1 MLQRLL
7 KQKGLI
13 VSSFSD
19 FNISPE
25 VISTLT
31 KMGFTTPTEIQEK
44 TLPVL
49 LNDKTQDL
57 VALASTGTGKT
68 AAFGIPLVEKI
79 DAKSM
84 YPQALVLSPTRE
96 LASQVAEQLKKIGAA
111 KNINVAVIY
120 GGSSYRTQ
128 VMQLKKGAQIVVA
141 TPGRLVDL
149 LEQDLLSL
157 TKVKVMILD
166 EADEMLSMGFQES
179 LNFILSATHPEDIDD
194 NVVRA
199 SCQTWLFSATM
210 NSSVRQITKRYL
222 EKPFFIEVS
231 TGKGLS
237 PTIRHSYFTIR
248 SEMKTE
254 GLLRLLRSFPQFYGF
269 IFCQTKVEVAELEQA
284 LLKNNLPVESLH
296 GDKVQRDRE
305 FILKR
310 FRSGETK
317 IVVAT
322 DVAARGLD
330 IQNLTHVINF
340 SLPWNVETY
349 IHRVGRTGRNGSE
362 GHAITLV
369 GAHEIRSL
377 VRLQKQTEIEL
388 HKGVFPKAIEH
399 AVSEIKKILDQ
410 MGQEFNGS
418 SLRLANQAVQEIFRE
433 RPELQ
438 NSELQEFLPKLFL
451 LVKSELFNQS
461 EKNLDFLDGKV
472 PREFDESAPRSFSGG
487 GRGGRSGY
495 RSEGGERRFSSSS
508 GGAGRSSSRDS
519 FSSRSRRPS
528 SGGSKDFERGS
539 DSSSGEEAPRRRFAS
554 TEGRGFSG
562 GGKKFSDSDRKQESG
577 GFRRRSEKSSEGA
590 SSSTSGGK
598 RFASRAAA
606 PAAETRV
613 IRHKD
618 DDERRPSRKR

>member
-1 MLQRLL
+1 
-7 KQKGLI
+7 
-13 VSSFSD
+13 
-19 FNISPE
+19 
-25 VISTLT
+25 
-31 KMGFTTPTEIQEK
+31 MGFTVPTEIQEK

-49 LNDKTQDL
+49 LTDKAQDL

-79 DAKSM
+79 DAKLM
-84 YPQALVLSPTRE
+84 HPQALVLSPTRE
-96 LASQVAEQLKKIGAA
+96 LASQVADQLKKIGAA

-128 VMQLKKGAQIVVA
+128 IMQLKKGAQIVVA

-179 LNFILSATHPEDIDD
+179 VNFILSATHPEDIDD
-194 NVVRA
+194 KVVRA

-210 NSSVRQITKRYL
+210 GSSVRQITKRYL

-231 TGKGLS
+231 TGRGLS
-237 PTIRHSYFTIR
+237 PTVRHSYFTIR
-248 SEMKTE
+248 SELKTE

-269 IFCQTKVEVAELEQA
+269 IFCQTKLEVAELEQA
-284 LLKNNLPVESLH
+284 LLKSNLLVESLH
-296 GDKVQRDRE
+296 GDKVQKDRE

-310 FRSGETK
+310 FRSGETR

-330 IQNLTHVINF
+330 IQNLTHVINY
-340 SLPWNVETY
+340 SLPWNEETY
-349 IHRVGRTGRNGSE
+349 IHRVGRTGRNGCE

-377 VRLQKQTEIEL
+377 VRLQKQTGIEL

-399 AVSEIKKILDQ
+399 AVSEIRKILDQ
-410 MGQEFNGS
+410 MDQEFTGANF
-418 SLRLANQAVQEIFRE
+418 RLANQAVQELVKE
-433 RPELQ
+433 RPHLQ
-438 NSELQEFLPKLFL
+438 SLDAQEFLPKLLL

-472 PREFDESAPRSFSGG
+472 PREFDETSSQRSYSGSS
-487 GRGGRSGY
+487 RGGRSGS
-495 RSEGGERRFSSSS
+495 RSEGGERRFSSGGRGGRSGRGDRESSFS
-508 GGAGRSSSRDS
+508 GGDRPR
-519 FSSRSRRPS
+519 RSRFNEG
-528 SGGSKDFERGS
+528 SGGGDQERGS
-539 DSSSGEEAPRRRFAS
+539 RGGSESPRRFAAS
-554 TEGRGFSG
+554 SEESGRRRDSS
-562 GGKKFSDSDRKQESG
+562 GKKTFSSSDRG
-577 GFRRRSEKSSEGA
+577 GAEGGVRRRVERTSEKSNSGAGA
-590 SSSTSGGK
+590 SK
-598 RFASRAAA
+598 RFSRSNDKDVEHNNRVVRNSDEA
-606 PAAETRV
+606 PPTR
-613 IRHKD
+613 
-618 DDERRPSRKR
+618 RR

>member
-1 MLQRLL
+1 M
-7 KQKGLI
+7 
-13 VSSFSD
+13 SSFSD

-25 VISTLT
+25 VLATLT
-31 KMGFTTPTEIQEK
+31 KMGFTVPTEIQEK

-49 LNDKTQDL
+49 LTDKAQDL

-79 DAKSM
+79 DAKLLH
-84 YPQALVLSPTRE
+84 PQALVLSPTRE
-96 LASQVAEQLKKIGAA
+96 LASQVADQLKKIGAA

-128 VMQLKKGAQIVVA
+128 IMQLKKGAQIVVA

-179 LNFILSATHPEDIDD
+179 VNFILSATHPEDIDD
-194 NVVRA
+194 KVVRA

-210 NSSVRQITKRYL
+210 GSSVRQITKRYL

-231 TGKGLS
+231 TGRGLS
-237 PTIRHSYFTIR
+237 PTVRHSYFTIR
-248 SEMKTE
+248 SELKTE

-269 IFCQTKVEVAELEQA
+269 IFCQTKLEVAELEQA
-284 LLKNNLPVESLH
+284 LLKSNLLVESLH
-296 GDKVQRDRE
+296 GDKVQKDRE

-330 IQNLTHVINF
+330 IQNLTHVINY
-340 SLPWNVETY
+340 SLPWNEETY
-349 IHRVGRTGRNGSE
+349 IHRVGRTGRNGCE

-377 VRLQKQTEIEL
+377 VRLQKQTGIEL

-399 AVSEIKKILDQ
+399 AVSEIRKILDLMDQ
-410 MGQEFNGS
+410 DFNGANF
-418 SLRLANQAVQEIFRE
+418 RLANQAVQELVKE
-433 RPELQ
+433 RPHLQ
-438 NSELQEFLPKLFL
+438 NLDAQDFLPKLLL

-472 PREFDESAPRSFSGG
+472 PREFDETSSGRSFSGSS
-487 GRGGRSGY
+487 RGGRSGS
-495 RSEGGERRFSSSS
+495 RSEGGERRFSSGGRGGRSGRGDREGSFSGGDRPRRSRFSEGSS
-508 GGAGRSSSRDS
+508 SVAGAGRKSFGSSDRSA
-519 FSSRSRRPS
+519 SSEP
-528 SGGSKDFERGS
+528 GG
-539 DSSSGEEAPRRRFAS
+539 RRRMERS
-554 TEGRGFSG
+554 SEKSSG
-562 GGKKFSDSDRKQESG
+562 GGKKFSRGADKDVEHNNRVVRNSDEAPPA
-577 GFRRRSEKSSEGA
+577 RRR
-590 SSSTSGGK
+590 
-598 RFASRAAA
+598 
-606 PAAETRV
+606 
-613 IRHKD
+613 
-618 DDERRPSRKR
+618 

>member
-1 MLQRLL
+1 MVRRFL

-25 VISTLT
+25 VISTLN
-31 KMGFTTPTEIQEK
+31 KMGFTAPTEIQQK

-49 LNDKTQDL
+49 LDDKAQDL

-68 AAFGIPLVEKI
+68 AAFGIPLIEKI
-79 DAKSM
+79 DARSLH
-84 YPQALVLSPTRE
+84 PQALVLSPTRE

-111 KNINVAVIY
+111 KNIQVAVIY

-128 VMQLKKGAQIVVA
+128 IMQLKKGAQIVVA

-157 TKVKVMILD
+157 TKVKMMILD

-194 NVVRA
+194 KVVRA

-210 NSSVRQITKRYL
+210 NASVRQITKRYL

-237 PTIRHSYFTIR
+237 PTIRHSYFTVR
-248 SEMKTE
+248 SELKTE

-269 IFCQTKVEVAELEQA
+269 IFCQTKLEVSELEQA

-310 FRSGETK
+310 FRSGETR

-330 IQNLTHVINF
+330 IQNLTHVINY

-362 GHAITLV
+362 GHAFTLV
-369 GAHEIRSL
+369 GPHEIRSL
-377 VRLQKQTEIEL
+377 VRLQKQTGIEL
-388 HKGVFPKAIEH
+388 HKGAFPKAIEY
-399 AVSEIKKILDQ
+399 AVSEMKKVLDLMTQ
-410 MGQEFNGS
+410 DFSGAAFRS
-418 SLRLANQAVQEIFRE
+418 ATQAVQEILKE
-433 RPELQ
+433 KAEL
-438 NSELQEFLPKLFL
+438 SDAHLQDFLPKLFL
-451 LVKSELFNQS
+451 LLKGEWFNQS
-461 EKNLDFLDGKV
+461 EKNLDFLEGKV
-472 PREFDESAPRSFSGG
+472 PREFESTERSLRQGG
-487 GRGGRSGY
+487 GRSIGSRSRSSGSGPSRSRSGSS
-495 RSEGGERRFSSSS
+495 RGEGRERRFSE
-508 GGAGRSSSRDS
+508 GRDYDQVRSPK
-519 FSSRSRRPS
+519 RSRTEDRSESGQGRPPRRFDRKNDENTSRGKRFGRPS
-528 SGGSKDFERGS
+528 SSAQS
-539 DSSSGEEAPRRRFAS
+539 
-554 TEGRGFSG
+554 
-562 GGKKFSDSDRKQESG
+562 Q
-577 GFRRRSEKSSEGA
+577 
-590 SSSTSGGK
+590 
-598 RFASRAAA
+598 
-606 PAAETRV
+606 RV
-613 IRHKD
+613 IRYD
-618 DDERRPSRKR
+618 DDESGPSSRKR

>member
-1 MLQRLL
+1 M
-7 KQKGLI
+7 
-13 VSSFSD
+13 SSFSD

-25 VISTLT
+25 LITTLT
-31 KMGFTTPTEIQEK
+31 KMGFTAPTEIQQK

-49 LNDKTQDL
+49 LADKVQDL

-84 YPQALVLSPTRE
+84 HPQALVLSPTRE
-96 LASQVAEQLKKIGAA
+96 LASQVADQLKKIGAA

-128 VMQLKKGAQIVVA
+128 IMQLKKGAQIVVA

-210 NSSVRQITKRYL
+210 SSSVRQITKRYL

-248 SEMKTE
+248 SELKTE
-254 GLLRLLRSFPQFYGF
+254 GLLRLLRSLPQFYGF
-269 IFCQTKVEVAELEQA
+269 IFCQTKLEVAELEQA
-284 LLKNNLPVESLH
+284 LLKNNLLVESLH
-296 GDKVQRDRE
+296 GDKVQKDRE

-310 FRSGETK
+310 FRSGETR

-340 SLPWNVETY
+340 SLPWNEETY
-349 IHRVGRTGRNGSE
+349 IHRVGRTGRNGSD
-362 GHAITLV
+362 GHAFTLV
-369 GAHEIRSL
+369 GPHELRSL
-377 VRLQKQTEIEL
+377 VRLQKQTGIEL

-399 AVSEIKKILDQ
+399 AVSEIRKVLDQ
-410 MGQEFNGS
+410 MDQEFNGANF
-418 SLRLANQAVQEIFRE
+418 RLANQAVQELIKE
-433 RPELQ
+433 RPQLQ
-438 NSELQEFLPKLFL
+438 SLELQELLPKLFL

-472 PREFDESAPRSFSGG
+472 PREFDEKSSGRSFSNSRG
-487 GRGGRSGY
+487 GGRSGA
-495 RSEGGERRFSSSS
+495 RSFDRGGERRFSSGGGSGGGGGSRRGGRRSSGSDRDRGEYGGSSRDNREESFSRVGGGGRSRNTRFSEGQGRDERSS
-508 GGAGRSSSRDS
+508 GGVDVATSG
-519 FSSRSRRPS
+519 SRRRDNGAS
-528 SGGSKDFERGS
+528 SGGKKVNRSSGRDFEHGN
-539 DSSSGEEAPRRRFAS
+539 
-554 TEGRGFSG
+554 
-562 GGKKFSDSDRKQESG
+562 
-577 GFRRRSEKSSEGA
+577 
-590 SSSTSGGK
+590 
-598 RFASRAAA
+598 
-606 PAAETRV
+606 RV
-613 IRHKD
+613 IRNS
-618 DDERRPSRKR
+618 DEALPTRRR